1 MSPSD
6 SSRWRRAGAEPSRIR
21 QPSQRS
27 LRSTSWRGSCRT
39 RGAGSS
45 KPRGGGIYDRGVASD
60 EQRQVRLENWAAM
73 ATGWERAR
81 EEREKIAAPVT
92 EWLVRALTPK
102 PGNTVLELAA
112 GQGDVGFEIA
122 AVLGESGRLISSD
135 FSPAMVEIA
144 RRRSAEL
151 GLTNVEHRILDAE
164 RIELADESVDGV
176 LCRWG
181 YMLMPDPAKAVAE
194 TRRVLRSGGRLA
206 LSVWSSGARNPW
218 ISVAAGILVAHG
230 HMPPPA
236 PGEPGMFV
244 LGDEELLRRLV
255 ENAGFAN
262 LRMEEVPVHND
273 YPSVDEYVRRSS
285 EMGGMFSRAWADAPK
300 GEQEQ
305 IKDEF
310 REAFAPFAVDGGYK
324 LPGVSLCVLAS

>member
-1 MSPSD
+1 MSP
-6 SSRWRRAGAEPSRIR
+6 W
-21 QPSQRS
+21 
-27 LRSTSWRGSCRT
+27 WCV
-39 RGAGSS
+39 
-45 KPRGGGIYDRGVASD
+45 YDRAVDRD
-60 EQRQVRLENWAAM
+60 EQRQARLENWAAM
-73 ATGWERAR
+73 ARGWERTR
-81 EEREKIAAPVT
+81 TEREKIAAPVT
-92 EWLVRALTPK
+92 EWLVRELAPK
-102 PGNTVLELAA
+102 PGDTVLELAA

-135 FSPAMVEIA
+135 FSPAMAEIA

-164 RIELADESVDGV
+164 QIELADDSVDGV

-181 YMLMPDPAKAVAE
+181 YMLMPDPAAALAE

-206 LSVWSSGARNPW
+206 FSVWSSGARNPW
-218 ISVAAGILVAHG
+218 ISVAARILVAHG
-230 HMPPPA
+230 HMPPPE

-262 LRMEEVPVHND
+262 VRIEDVAVHSN

-285 EMGGMFSRAWADAPK
+285 EMGGMFSRAWAEAREE
-300 GEQEQ
+300 EQERM
-305 IKDEF
+305 KDEF
-310 REAFAPFAVDGGYK
+310 REAFAPFAVDGGYE
-324 LPGVSLCVLAS
+324 LPGVSLCAVAS